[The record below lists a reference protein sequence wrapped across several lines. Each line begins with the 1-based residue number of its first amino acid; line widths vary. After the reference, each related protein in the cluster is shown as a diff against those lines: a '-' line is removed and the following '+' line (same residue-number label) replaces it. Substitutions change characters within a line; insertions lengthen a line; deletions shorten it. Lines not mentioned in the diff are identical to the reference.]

1 MKKISKIV
9 CSALILCGAFCVPTM
24 NAYATGDILIDE
36 PMDFEE
42 EAVTTVVTSE
52 VIESAEIPVISDSQ
66 IIGYINFDTD
76 TPAENTEETGV
87 TSEITIVEESEAPTI
102 PSGNATVIED
112 VNASVVD
119 RQFLTIQSK
128 NGNTFYLVVDK
139 DSKGNENVYFMN
151 LVDEYDLMAFA
162 KDIPENVQAAMDA
175 ENGNEPTEPATDEN
189 GNPIETPTDENGEP
203 VENKADEKTDSS
215 GGGNGL
221 LIIVGVL
228 ALGGGGAFY
237 YFKVYKNKPKT
248 PKQSDYSDE
257 EDEDEYEEEQTVN
270 EDDVADEDSE
280 E

>member
-87 TSEITIVEESEAPTI
+87 TSEITIVEESEAHTI

-112 VNASVVD
+112 VNAAVVD

-162 KDIPENVQAAMDA
+162 EDIPENVQAAMDA

>member
-162 KDIPENVQAAMDA
+162 EDIPENVQAAMDA

>member
-162 KDIPENVQAAMDA
+162 EDIPENVQAAMDA

-248 PKQSDYSDE
+248 PKQSDYAPFP
-257 EDEDEYEEEQTVN
+257 VK
-270 EDDVADEDSE
+270 
-280 E
+280 

>member
-9 CSALILCGAFCVPTM
+9 CSARILCGAFCVPTM

-162 KDIPENVQAAMDA
+162 EDIPENVQAAMDA

>member
-36 PMDFEE
+36 PMDFEK

-162 KDIPENVQAAMDA
+162 EDIPENVQAAMDA